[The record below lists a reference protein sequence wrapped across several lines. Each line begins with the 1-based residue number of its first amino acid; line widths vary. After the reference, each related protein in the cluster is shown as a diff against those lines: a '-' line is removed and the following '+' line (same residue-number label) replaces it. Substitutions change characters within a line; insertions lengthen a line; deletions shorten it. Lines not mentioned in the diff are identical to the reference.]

1 MSTMRQTQDKQKASN
16 VKSVVIVALMLL
28 LVAVLGFGG
37 YTLSKYLT
45 SKSETGSASVAKWGF
60 TVTTDASKLFG
71 TNYTFETNNSV
82 VTDGNANLTVKAS
95 DTNNRVAPG
104 TTGSMTIK
112 ISGEAEVLAQ
122 VNLAVKD
129 GFTDVVLKYT
139 KDGVAGTD
147 YAPVKWSLEVKS
159 DSLTSGATAVTDGT
173 LAEVVAELVKV
184 NGTKVEAGTDVNQ
197 EYVISWKWDFG
208 TAEVTEND
216 YLDTVLGMYAKDAA
230 SVNGATDNAHYVG
243 GAAKYVAV
251 TGTNTQINFELT
263 AGVTQL
269 QK

>member
-1 MSTMRQTQDKQKASN
+1 MRQTQDKQKASN

-45 SKSETGSASVAKWGF
+45 SKSENGSASVAKWGF
-60 TVTTDASKLFG
+60 TVETDASKLFG
-71 TNYTFETNNSV
+71 TNYTFDTTNSV
-82 VTDGNANLTVKAS
+82 VTDADANLTVKAS
-95 DTNNRVAPG
+95 DADRTNRVAPG
-104 TTGSMTIK
+104 TTGSMTVK

-122 VNLAVKD
+122 LNLKVENVND
-129 GFTDVVLKYT
+129 IVLKYT

-147 YAPVKWSLEVKS
+147 YAPVKWSLKVNKNTVDGTELGV
-159 DSLTSGATAVTDGT
+159 TAVTDGT

-184 NGTKVEAGTDVNQ
+184 NGTKVEANKVVDL
-197 EYVISWKWDFG
+197 EYEISWKWDFG
-208 TAEVTEND
+208 TAEVTESD
-216 YLDTVLGMYAKDAA
+216 YLDTVLGMVANGTT
-230 SVNGATDNAHYVG
+230 VNADNPYVVDDV
-243 GAAKYVAV
+243 KYVAV
-251 TGTNTQINFELT
+251 DDGTNTEISFELT

>member
-1 MSTMRQTQDKQKASN
+1 MRQTQDKQKASN

-45 SKSETGSASVAKWGF
+45 SKSETGSASVAQWGF
-60 TVTTDASKLFG
+60 TVTTDATKLFG
-71 TNYTFETNNSV
+71 TNYTFDTNNSV
-82 VTDGNANLTVKAS
+82 VTDADANLTVKAS
-95 DTNNRVAPG
+95 DANNRVAPG

-139 KDGVAGTD
+139 KDGTAGT
-147 YAPVKWSLEVKS
+147 YAPVKWSLEVKN
-159 DSLTSGATAVTDGT
+159 DSLASGATAVNNGT

-184 NGTKVEAGTDVNQ
+184 NGKKVEAGTIVNQ
-197 EYVISWKWDFG
+197 EYVISWTWAFG
-208 TAEVTEND
+208 AEDTVAESD

-230 SVNGATDNAHYVG
+230 SVNAANPYVG

-251 TGTNTQINFELT
+251 DGTNTQISFELT